1 MAGVVDVGT
10 ADVVDVGTADVDH
23 LAWPGW
29 LRQGKF
35 DPRYCYRYRCAGVE
49 AKKQQSWKCG
59 PTSKD
64 TASRILVNSGSK
76 SKVPMAGFSGRRA
89 PDRPP

>member
-1 MAGVVDVGT
+1 MMMAG
-10 ADVVDVGTADVDH
+10 VVDVGTADVDH

-49 AKKQQSWKCG
+49 AKKTTELEVW
-59 PTSKD
+59 
-64 TASRILVNSGSK
+64 AH
-76 SKVPMAGFSGRRA
+76 
-89 PDRPP
+89 